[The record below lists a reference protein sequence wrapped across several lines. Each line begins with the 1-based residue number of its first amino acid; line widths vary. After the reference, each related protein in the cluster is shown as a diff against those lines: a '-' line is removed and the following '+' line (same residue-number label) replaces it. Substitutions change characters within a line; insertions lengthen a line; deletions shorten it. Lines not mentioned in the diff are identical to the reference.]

1 MKKYT
6 EASVQA
12 ARNTQTLEISNNDD
26 QRMKISNSQ
35 ESTWTSGR
43 EIEAYQ
49 EERDSEEK
57 KTETGKT

>member
-35 ESTWTSGR
+35 EST
-43 EIEAYQ
+43 
-49 EERDSEEK
+49 
-57 KTETGKT
+57 